1 MSPAVVR
8 AERFT
13 EPCAGHGEGPFW
25 DALRERLLLV
35 DMLAGDVLAVS
46 GEGSV
51 ERHHVAPV
59 AAALRA
65 RRTGGFVLATED
77 RFVLLDD
84 DLGLVEELPAV
95 FEDASLRFND
105 GGADPTGAFL
115 VGTMAYDESPG
126 RGTLYRLGADRGVS
140 VVLEGVTISNGVQWT
155 RDGRSALYV
164 DTPTARVD
172 RFDVDPAS
180 GAWSD
185 RRTFAEVAGPGLP
198 DGLAL
203 DEDGGAWVA
212 LWGGGAVHRYDP
224 SGKLDRVVELP
235 CTQVTACTFGG
246 PDRRTLFVTTSQQ
259 GGIDPDEQPEAGAV
273 FAYDAGVAGAPLHA
287 YAG

>member
-1 MSPAVVR
+1 MSPAVAH

-13 EPCAGHGEGPFW
+13 EPCTSHGEGPFW
-25 DALRERLLLV
+25 DAPRHRLLLV
-35 DMLAGDVLAVS
+35 DMLAGDVLAV
-46 GEGSV
+46 GGDAAV
-51 ERHHVAPV
+51 ERHHVASV

-65 RRTGGFVLATED
+65 RRSGGFVLAAED

-84 DLGLVEELPAV
+84 DLGVVEELPAV

-105 GGADPTGAFL
+105 GGCDPTGAFL

-126 RGTLYRLGADRGVS
+126 RGTLYRLGTARDVS

-155 RDGRSALYV
+155 RDSRSALYV
-164 DTPTARVD
+164 DTPTGRVD

-180 GAWSD
+180 GAWSG

-203 DEDGGAWVA
+203 DEEGGAWVA

-224 SGKLDRVVELP
+224 SGRLDKVIELP
-235 CTQVTACTFGG
+235 VSQVTACTFGG
-246 PDRRTLFVTTSQQ
+246 PDRRTLFITTSQQ
-259 GGIDPDEQPEAGAV
+259 GIDRDAQPEAGAV
-273 FAYDAGVAGAPLHA
+273 FTYDARIAGATLHA